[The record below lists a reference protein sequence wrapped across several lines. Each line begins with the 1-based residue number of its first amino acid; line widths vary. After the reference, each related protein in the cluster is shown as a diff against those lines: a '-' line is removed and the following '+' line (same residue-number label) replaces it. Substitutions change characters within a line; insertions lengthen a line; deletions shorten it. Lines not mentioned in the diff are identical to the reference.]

1 MRFYHEDQDVHI
13 TYLQQYEPKVPN
25 IGYAGH
31 TKFVCG
37 IILNIHDANYFAPIK
52 KFRMSFAIK
61 NNTGYTLSTV

>member
-1 MRFYHEDQDVHI
+1 M

-37 IILNIHDANYFAPIK
+37 IVLNIHDTNYFAPNI
-52 KFRMSFAIK
+52 FE
-61 NNTGYTLSTV
+61 Y